1 MSDLPAVNSASVVAE
16 AAFAAHM
23 ASWPRMPAWLAEA
36 KREAWKRFAE
46 LAMPTRKQEAW
57 RFATV
62 SNLSCD
68 GFPLAR
74 GEASLAASVEPVVTC
89 GGCLDFADDFHT
101 GGKPLDPELAE
112 KGVIFLPLDAA
123 LRAYPEFVRKH
134 LFGHMPNL
142 GSEKFEALHMAMF
155 RNGVFLY
162 VPKNVEVTLPLAAL
176 HEAVRPN
183 AGLFPHTLVVADEN
197 SSVTLVEV
205 FRSRDA
211 NLAHFACAASDLVA
225 LPGARISRRLIQSW
239 SDSSLAFHLGSST
252 AARDSSIDLISVH
265 LGGGHVRA
273 EEHGRIVGRG
283 GNVQM
288 HSLAVATG
296 SREIDQRT
304 LQTHSA
310 EDGKSDL
317 LYKNVLTDKA
327 RTIFAGLIRVDELAQ
342 RTDAYQTNRNLLL
355 SPDAEASSLPGLEI
369 LANDVKCSHGM
380 TTGQLDADQMFYLLS
395 RGIPRK
401 EAEKLMVFGF
411 FEEVL
416 SRMGNEELSAY
427 AGGLLEKRMGAAG

>member
-68 GFPLAR
+68 GFTLAR

-252 AARDSSIDLISVH
+252 ADRDSSIDLISVH